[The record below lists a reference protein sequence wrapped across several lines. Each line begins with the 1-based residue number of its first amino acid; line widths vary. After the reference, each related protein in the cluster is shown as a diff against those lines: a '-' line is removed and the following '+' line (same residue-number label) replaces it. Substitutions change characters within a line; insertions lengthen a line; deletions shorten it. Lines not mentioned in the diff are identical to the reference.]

1 MATNRYDQNIINE
14 VNESLGVIKRGG
26 LLLYPTDTVWGIGCD
41 ATNADAIDKVYALKK
56 RKESKALICLVNDH
70 QMIKSYIPKIS
81 IDQLSYLNSENPT
94 TVIFQNSV
102 GISEKALGEKK
113 SIAMRIPKHDFCHQL
128 ITKFGKPIISTSA
141 NVSNKPSP
149 SNFYQIENEILDGVD
164 YVVNLERE
172 KLSKATSRIIKI
184 DYSGKVSV
192 IRP

>member
-1 MATNRYDQNIINE
+1 LKNQNIEIDKA
-14 VNESLGVIKRGG
+14 VNFLKNGKLI
-26 LLLYPTDTVWGIGCD
+26 LYPTDTVWGIGCD
-41 ATNADAIDKVYALKK
+41 ATSSKAIEKLYNLKK
-56 RKESKALICLVNDH
+56 RNENKALICLANDH

-113 SIAMRIPKHDFCHQL
+113 SIAMRIPKHNFCCQL

-192 IRP
+192 IRS

>member
-1 MATNRYDQNIINE
+1 MENQNIEIDKAISFLKNGK
-14 VNESLGVIKRGG
+14 LI
-26 LLLYPTDTVWGIGCD
+26 LYPTDTVWGIGCD
-41 ATNADAIDKVYALKK
+41 ATSSKAIEKLYNLKK
-56 RKESKALICLVNDH
+56 RNENKALICLANDY

-81 IDQLSYLNSENPT
+81 IDQLLYLNSENPT

-102 GISEKALGEKK
+102 GISKKALGEKK